1 MSGRGG
7 LRWLLGLVGST
18 AVPGMLRAAGA
29 EVGVVDGHALEKRTK
44 ERLIEVG
51 CGVCR
56 RER

>member
-1 MSGRGG
+1 M
-7 LRWLLGLVGST
+7 LGLVGST